1 MPTNDRQAHWQNLYL
16 TKAENEVSWFQATPA
31 ISLEMIDAAGIDT
44 DSAIIDVGGG
54 SSRLVDSLVGR
65 GYRNVTVLDLS
76 EAALSVAK
84 TRLGDNARAV
94 EWIVADTT
102 RWKSGGKFDLWHD
115 PAAFQFLTEDRDRS
129 AYISRLKE
137 ALRTGGTAIIA
148 SFSLEGPEKC
158 SGLPVQRYDAA
169 SLGEVLGSAF
179 RLMEAR
185 DHEHHTPW
193 GSVQRF
199 QFSRFIFDQSV

>member
-1 MPTNDRQAHWQNLYL
+1 MPTSDRQAHWENVYR
-16 TKAENEVSWFQATPA
+16 TKAENEVSWFQETPA
-31 ISLEMIDAAGIDT
+31 ISLEMIEAAGVDT

-76 EAALSVAK
+76 EAALTVAK
-84 TRLGDNARAV
+84 TRLGGNARAV
-94 EWIVADTT
+94 EWIVADAT
-102 RWKSGGKFDLWHD
+102 RWKPVGTFDLWHD
-115 PAAFQFLTEDRDRS
+115 RAAFHFLTEDRDRS

-158 SGLPVQRYDAA
+158 SGLPVQRYAA
-169 SLGEVLGSAF
+169 TSLGEVLGSAF
-179 RLMEAR
+179 RLVETR

-199 QFSRFIFDQSV
+199 QFSRFVFDQSV